1 LEGIRLRGVWW
12 KPRNWKELA
21 PSLPEALAFEL
32 GQLQSQALL
41 LRQEVEAVRERI
53 EDLSKNQ
60 PIPAPRGVGALTWFS
75 LLVEMIRW
83 DRFEN
88 RRQVASY
95 CGLCP
100 SEYSSGATRRQGG
113 IDKHGNPRL
122 RVALIETVWRLLR
135 WQPKYPPLRRLIESQ
150 PGRSRRKAV
159 VAVAR
164 RLAIDLWRLATEK
177 ATLDEIGLSATA

>member
-1 LEGIRLRGVWW
+1 CSLLLLEGIRARGSWW
-12 KPRNWKELA
+12 RPRNWKDLA
-21 PSLPEALAFEL
+21 PSLPETLAFEL

-41 LRQEVEAVRERI
+41 LRDQITAVGERI
-53 EDLSKNQ
+53 DEMAKEQ
-60 PIPAPRGVGALTWFS
+60 PIPAPRGVGALTWFT

-100 SEYSSGATRRQGG
+100 SEYSSGATRRQGS

-122 RVALIETVWRLLR
+122 RLVLIEAVWRLLR
-135 WQPKYPPLRRLIESQ
+135 W
-150 PGRSRRKAV
+150 
-159 VAVAR
+159 
-164 RLAIDLWRLATEK
+164 
-177 ATLDEIGLSATA
+177 